1 MDLVYC
7 PFFMYCSFNVTIYYS
22 KNMPFWFWQFL
33 IIILCSLSVSFEVK
47 SAKFA
52 LSFIDTKSILSCLLQ
67 FTYYSSILSSYYT
80 SVLYFYNHM
89 CSMYTMRLK
98 LLTLQFDDNCF
109 TFVTTFCHQVLV
121 LVYLLIIIR
130 TLGNSM
136 YE

>member
-33 IIILCSLSVSFEVK
+33 IIILCSLSVSFKVK
-47 SAKFA
+47 STNFA
-52 LSFIDTKSILSCLLQ
+52 LSFYWYENYSIQ
-67 FTYYSSILSSYYT
+67 FASIHISIIYASFV
-80 SVLYFYNHM
+80 VLYFYNNM
-89 CSMYTMRLK
+89 CSMYTMKLKRLI
-98 LLTLQFDDNCF
+98 LQYDDNCL
-109 TFVTTFCHQVLV
+109 TFVTTFCHQLLV

>member
-33 IIILCSLSVSFEVK
+33 IIILCSLSVSFEVM
-47 SAKFA
+47 SENFA
-52 LSFIDTKSILSCLLQ
+52 LSFIDMKIILSCLLE
-67 FTYYSSILSSYYT
+67 FTYQSSNT
-80 SVLYFYNHM
+80 PVLYFHNHM

-98 LLTLQFDDNCF
+98 LLTLQYDDNCF
-109 TFVTTFCHQVLV
+109 TSVTTFCHQLLV
-121 LVYLLIIIR
+121 LVYLLIIKR

>member
-1 MDLVYC
+1 MHLPYFISRTDLKLHFWVEVHLIQSLMDLVYC

-67 FTYYSSILSSYYT
+67 FTYYSSILSSYFISIT
-80 SVLYFYNHM
+80 ICVVCTPWDWN
-89 CSMYTMRLK
+89 CSHY
-98 LLTLQFDDNCF
+98 
-109 TFVTTFCHQVLV
+109 
-121 LVYLLIIIR
+121 
-130 TLGNSM
+130 NSM
-136 YE
+136 TIASHL